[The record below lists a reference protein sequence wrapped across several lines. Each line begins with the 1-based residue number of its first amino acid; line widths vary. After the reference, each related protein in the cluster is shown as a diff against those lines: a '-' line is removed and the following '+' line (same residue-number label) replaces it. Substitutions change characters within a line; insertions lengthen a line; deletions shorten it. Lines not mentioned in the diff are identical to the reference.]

1 MIRINLLPHRE
12 VRRRRQQQQFFVTL
26 AAVLILAAATW
37 LLVHTSLSNSYDE
50 QLTRN
55 KYLKDEIVKVDKEI
69 EEIKKLRDMT
79 ASLLARKK
87 VVETL
92 QSNRSEVV
100 HLLDDLPRQLPEGV
114 YLKAVKQQGP
124 RVTINGYTQSQARV
138 STLMRNLEGSPH
150 LENANLV
157 EIKAVTQPTRMN
169 EFTLNVNIARPK
181 EDVEEKAAKAH
192 AKTQKPTPGKKP

>member
-12 VRRRRQQQQFFVTL
+12 VRRRRQQQQFFVL
-26 AAVLILAAATW
+26 LGGVVALGAAIW
-37 LLVHTSLSNSYDE
+37 LLVHTTLTNKYDE
-50 QLTRN
+50 QMARN
-55 KYLKDEIVKVDKEI
+55 KYLQSEIAKLDKEI
-69 EEIKKLRDMT
+69 EDIRKLREMT
-79 ASLLARKK
+79 AALLARKK

-92 QSNRSEVV
+92 QTNRSEVV
-100 HLLDDLPRQLPEGV
+100 YLLDELPRQLPDGI
-114 YLKAVKQQGP
+114 YLKGIKQQGA

-157 EIKAVTQPTRMN
+157 EIKAVTQPARIN

-181 EDVEEKAAKAH
+181 EEIEEKAAQAAAK
-192 AKTQKPTPGKKP
+192 AKTPTPGKKP

>member
-138 STLMRNLEGSPH
+138 STLMRNLEASPH

-157 EIKAVTQPTRMN
+157 EIKAVTQPGSRVN
-169 EFTLNVNIARPK
+169 EFTLTVNISRPK
-181 EDVEEKAAKAH
+181 EDLDDVAAKS
-192 AKTQKPTPGKKP
+192 TKPVAVKQP

>member
-138 STLMRNLEGSPH
+138 STLMRNLEASPN

-157 EIKAVTQPTRMN
+157 EIKAVTQPGSRVN
-169 EFTLNVNIARPK
+169 EFTMTVNISRPK
-181 EDVEEKAAKAH
+181 EDLDDAAAKSR
-192 AKTQKPTPGKKP
+192 KPLAVKQP

>member
-69 EEIKKLRDMT
+69 EEIKKLRKPT
-79 ASLLARKK
+79 AAVWLVNQLAR
-87 VVETL
+87 E
-92 QSNRSEVV
+92 
-100 HLLDDLPRQLPEGV
+100 RQLDV
-114 YLKAVKQQGP
+114 QRLLKAGESLTNSRAKP
-124 RVTINGYTQSQARV
+124 
-138 STLMRNLEGSPH
+138 
-150 LENANLV
+150 
-157 EIKAVTQPTRMN
+157 
-169 EFTLNVNIARPK
+169 
-181 EDVEEKAAKAH
+181 AAE
-192 AKTQKPTPGKKP
+192 PSCIRWRSI

>member
-138 STLMRNLEGSPH
+138 STLMRNLEASPN

-157 EIKAVTQPTRMN
+157 EIKAVTQPGSRVN
-169 EFTLNVNIARPK
+169 EFTMTVNISRPK
-181 EDVEEKAAKAH
+181 EDLDDAAAKSR
-192 AKTQKPTPGKKP
+192 KPVAVKQP